1 MKAIICAN
9 AADDEVVDGVVLST
23 LRPEILRIIFLCL
36 DMALFLTWIWIM
48 YLLVTHRNFPLFG
61 LPILLL
67 RFLWFAPAQKVW
79 KELGLGED
87 GVPERKKKHTR
98 RQ

>member
-1 MKAIICAN
+1 MKTITRAN
-9 AADDEVVDGVVLST
+9 ADDDEVVDGVVVST
-23 LRPEILRIIFLCL
+23 LRPETLHIIFLCL

-48 YLLVTHRNFPLFG
+48 YHLVIHRIFPLFG

-87 GVPERKKKHTR
+87 GAPERKKKHTR